1 MIDKDKIFGL
11 FDNESQGDGKI
22 LINASDRILEEG
34 YAKIGM
40 FTKLVQNHY
49 VFHAKLKE
57 FLQKED
63 KNYDSDLARINA
75 EFAVFNR
82 AFFYIRQLDLDNENH
97 LKAFIEFKKE
107 PFIKSLQSSIRY
119 FEGEEKYER
128 CALLHKLERLKEKV

>member
-49 VFHAKLKE
+49 VF
-57 FLQKED
+57 Q
-63 KNYDSDLARINA
+63 
-75 EFAVFNR
+75 
-82 AFFYIRQLDLDNENH
+82 
-97 LKAFIEFKKE
+97 
-107 PFIKSLQSSIRY
+107 
-119 FEGEEKYER
+119 
-128 CALLHKLERLKEKV
+128 